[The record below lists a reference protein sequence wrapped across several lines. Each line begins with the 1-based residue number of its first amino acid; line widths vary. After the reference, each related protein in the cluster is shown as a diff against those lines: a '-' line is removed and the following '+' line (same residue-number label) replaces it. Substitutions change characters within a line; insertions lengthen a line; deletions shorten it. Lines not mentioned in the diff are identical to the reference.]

1 MCVCV
6 CASLQVEWSPPVH
19 SHDLV
24 KVLSNGTLVFHPFAV
39 EKYRHEIHAS
49 VYR

>member
-1 MCVCV
+1 MTKNNQ
-6 CASLQVEWSPPVH
+6 LQVEWSPPFH

-24 KVLSNGTLVFHPFAV
+24 KVLSNGTLVFQPFAV